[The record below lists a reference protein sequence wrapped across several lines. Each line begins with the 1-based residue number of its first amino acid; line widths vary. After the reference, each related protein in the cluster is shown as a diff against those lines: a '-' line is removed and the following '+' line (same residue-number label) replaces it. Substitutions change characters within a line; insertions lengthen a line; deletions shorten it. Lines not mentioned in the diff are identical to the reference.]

1 MQSMAP
7 VISPFIIFFASI
19 ITSNMILANFLGM
32 CSYLSVSSEYKTAT
46 GLGMAVTLVLVLTTT
61 VNWLI
66 YTYVILPLELV
77 YLQYI
82 IFIMVIA
89 ALVQILEMGMDRYT
103 PDLHA
108 KLGIFLPL
116 ITVNCAILGVTLF
129 MVIRHY
135 NFIQSVLFSLGSGL
149 GWWLA
154 INMLAAIRTK
164 MANVKLPPGVKG
176 PALSFIVTGI
186 MAMAF
191 IGFSGIF
198 TIQ

>member
-1 MQSMAP
+1 MAP
-7 VISPFIIFFASI
+7 NISPFVILVASI
-19 ITSNMILANFLGM
+19 FTSNMILSNFLGM
-32 CSYLSVSSEYKTAT
+32 CSYLSVSGEYRTAT
-46 GLGMAVTLVLVLTTT
+46 GLGMAVTLVLVLTTAI
-61 VNWLI
+61 NWLV
-66 YTYVILPLELV
+66 YQYVILPLELV

-89 ALVQILEMGMDRYT
+89 ALVQILEMGMDRFT

-129 MVIRHY
+129 MVIRSY
-135 NFIQSVLFSLGSGL
+135 NFVQSLLFGLGSGL

-154 INMLAAIRTK
+154 INMLAAIREK
-164 MANVKLPPGVKG
+164 MAKVKLPPGIRG
-176 PALSFIVTGI
+176 PALSFIITGI

-191 IGFSGIF
+191 VGFSGIF

>member
-1 MQSMAP
+1 MAP
-7 VISPFIIFFASI
+7 NINPIIIFIASI
-19 ITSNMILANFLGM
+19 FTSNMILNNFLGM
-32 CSYLSVSSEYKTAT
+32 CSYLSVSTEYKTAN
-46 GLGMAVTLVLVLTTT
+46 GLGMAVTLVLVLTTAI
-61 VNWLI
+61 NWLV
-66 YTYVILPLELV
+66 YTYIIIPPELF

-89 ALVQILEMGMDRYT
+89 ALVQILEMGMDRYA

-135 NFIQSVLFSLGSGL
+135 NFLQSLLFGLGSGL

-154 INMLAAIRTK
+154 INMLAAIREK
-164 MANVKLPPGVKG
+164 LANAKLPPGMKG
-176 PALSFIVTGI
+176 PALSFIITGI

>member
-1 MQSMAP
+1 MPQ
-7 VISPFIIFFASI
+7 ISPFIIFFASI
-19 ITSNMILANFLGM
+19 ITSNMVLTNFLGM

-46 GLGMAVTLVLVLTTT
+46 GLGMAVTMVLTLTT
-61 VNWLI
+61 VINWAV
-66 YTYVILPLELV
+66 YRYVIVPLGIE

-89 ALVQILEMGMDRYT
+89 AVVQILEMIMDRYT

-116 ITVNCAILGVTLF
+116 ITVNCAIFGVTLF
-129 MVIRHY
+129 VVIRNY
-135 NFIQSVLFSLGSGL
+135 SFLQTLLFGVGSGL

-154 INMLAAIRTK
+154 IDMLAAIREK
-164 MANVKLPPGVKG
+164 MAKTKLPAGMSG
-176 PALSFIVTGI
+176 TAISFIITGI

>member
-1 MQSMAP
+1 MPQ
-7 VISPFIIFFASI
+7 ISPFIIFFASI
-19 ITSNMILANFLGM
+19 ITSNMVLTNFLGM

-46 GLGMAVTLVLVLTTT
+46 GLGMAVTMVLTLTT
-61 VNWLI
+61 VINWAV
-66 YTYVILPLELV
+66 YHYVIVPLGIE

-89 ALVQILEMGMDRYT
+89 AVVQILEMIMDRYT

-116 ITVNCAILGVTLF
+116 ITVNCAIFGVTLF
-129 MVIRHY
+129 VVIRNY
-135 NFIQSVLFSLGSGL
+135 GFLQTLLFGVGSGL

-154 INMLAAIRTK
+154 IDMLAAIREK
-164 MANVKLPPGVKG
+164 MAKTKLPAGMTG
-176 PALSFIVTGI
+176 TAISFIITGI

-198 TIQ
+198 TIH

>member
-1 MQSMAP
+1 MPQ
-7 VISPFIIFFASI
+7 ISPFIIFFASI
-19 ITSNMILANFLGM
+19 ITSNMVLTNFLGM

-46 GLGMAVTLVLVLTTT
+46 GLGKAVTMVLALTTMI
-61 VNWLI
+61 NWAV
-66 YTYVILPLELV
+66 YHYVIVPLGIE

-89 ALVQILEMGMDRYT
+89 AVVQILEMIMDRYT

-116 ITVNCAILGVTLF
+116 ITVNCAIFGVTLF
-129 MVIRHY
+129 VVIRNY
-135 NFIQSVLFSLGSGL
+135 GFLQTLLFGIGSGL

-154 INMLAAIRTK
+154 INMLAAIREK
-164 MANVKLPPGVKG
+164 MAKTKLPTGMSG
-176 PALSFIVTGI
+176 TAISFIITGI

>member
-1 MQSMAP
+1 MPQ
-7 VISPFIIFFASI
+7 ISPFIIFFASI
-19 ITSNMILANFLGM
+19 ITSNMILSNFLGM

-46 GLGMAVTLVLVLTTT
+46 GLGMAVTLVLVLTT
-61 VNWLI
+61 VINWAV
-66 YTYVILPLELV
+66 YEYVIVPLEIE

-89 ALVQILEMGMDRYT
+89 ALVQILEMGMDRYM

-116 ITVNCAILGVTLF
+116 ITVNCAILGATLF
-129 MVIRHY
+129 QVIRNY
-135 NFIQSVLFSLGSGL
+135 GFLQSLLFGLGSGL

-154 INMLAAIRTK
+154 INMLAAIREKLGNT
-164 MANVKLPPGVKG
+164 KLPPGISG
-176 PALSFIVTGI
+176 PALSFIITGI

-198 TIQ
+198 VIQ

>member
-1 MQSMAP
+1 MTP
-7 VISPFIIFFASI
+7 PISPWIIFLASI

-32 CSYLSVSSEYKTAT
+32 CSYLSVSTEYKTAN
-46 GLGMAVTLVLVLTTT
+46 GLGMAVTMVLVLTSAL
-61 VNWLI
+61 NWLV
-66 YTYVILPLELV
+66 YEYVIVPLGLV

-89 ALVQILEMGMDRYT
+89 ALVQILEMAMDRFL
-103 PDLHA
+103 PEMHA

-116 ITVNCAILGVTLF
+116 ITVNCAILGATLF
-129 MVIRHY
+129 QVIRHY
-135 NFIQSVLFSLGSGL
+135 DFLQSVLFGLGSGL

-154 INMLAAIRTK
+154 IDMLAAMREK
-164 MANVKLPPGVKG
+164 LAKVKLPPGVSG
-176 PALSFIVTGI
+176 PALAFIITGVV
-186 MAMAF
+186 AMAF

>member
-1 MQSMAP
+1 MPQ
-7 VISPFIIFFASI
+7 ISPFIIFFASI
-19 ITSNMILANFLGM
+19 ITSNMVLTNFLGM

-46 GLGMAVTLVLVLTTT
+46 GLGKAVTMVLALTTMI
-61 VNWLI
+61 NWAV
-66 YTYVILPLELV
+66 YHYVIVPLGIE

-89 ALVQILEMGMDRYT
+89 AVVQILEMIMDRYT

-116 ITVNCAILGVTLF
+116 ITVNCAIFGVTLF
-129 MVIRHY
+129 VVIRNY
-135 NFIQSVLFSLGSGL
+135 GFLQTLLFGIGSGL

-154 INMLAAIRTK
+154 INMLAAIREK
-164 MANVKLPPGVKG
+164 MAKTKLPAGMSG
-176 PALSFIVTGI
+176 TAISFIITGI

>member
-1 MQSMAP
+1 MAP
-7 VISPFIIFFASI
+7 NINPLIIFVASI
-19 ITSNMILANFLGM
+19 FTSNMILTNFLGM
-32 CSYLSVSSEYKTAT
+32 CSYLSVSTEYKTAN
-46 GLGMAVTLVLVLTTT
+46 GLGMAVTLVLVLTTAI
-61 VNWLI
+61 NWLV
-66 YTYVILPLELV
+66 YTYIIVPPDLY

-135 NFIQSVLFSLGSGL
+135 NFVQSLLFAFGSGL

-154 INMLAAIRTK
+154 INMLAAIREK
-164 MANVKLPPGVKG
+164 LANTKLPPGVKG

>member
-1 MQSMAP
+1 MPQ
-7 VISPFIIFFASI
+7 ISPFVVFFASI
-19 ITSNMILANFLGM
+19 ITSNMVLTNFLGM

-46 GLGMAVTLVLVLTTT
+46 GLGMAVTMVLTLTT
-61 VNWLI
+61 VINWAV
-66 YTYVILPLELV
+66 YHYVIVPLEIE

-89 ALVQILEMGMDRYT
+89 AVVQILEMIMDRYT

-116 ITVNCAILGVTLF
+116 ITVNCAIFGVTLF
-129 MVIRHY
+129 VVIRNY
-135 NFIQSVLFSLGSGL
+135 GFLQTLLFGVGSGL

-154 INMLAAIRTK
+154 IDMLAAIREK
-164 MANVKLPPGVKG
+164 MAKTKLPAGMTG
-176 PALSFIVTGI
+176 TAISFIITGI

>member
-1 MQSMAP
+1 MAP
-7 VISPFIIFFASI
+7 NISPLIIFLASI
-19 ITSNMILANFLGM
+19 ITSNMILSNFLGM
-32 CSYLSVSSEYKTAT
+32 CSYLSVSGEYRTAT
-46 GLGMAVTLVLVLTTT
+46 GLGMAVTLVLVLTTAI
-61 VNWLI
+61 NWI
-66 YTYVILPLELV
+66 VYQYVILPLELV

-89 ALVQILEMGMDRYT
+89 ALVQILEMGMDRFT

-129 MVIRHY
+129 MVIRSY
-135 NFIQSVLFSLGSGL
+135 NFVQSLLFGLGSGL

-154 INMLAAIRTK
+154 INMLAAIREK
-164 MANVKLPPGVKG
+164 MAKVKLPPGIRG
-176 PALSFIVTGI
+176 PALSFIITGI

-191 IGFSGIF
+191 VGFSGIF

>member
-1 MQSMAP
+1 MPQ
-7 VISPFIIFFASI
+7 ISPFVIFFASI
-19 ITSNMILANFLGM
+19 ITSNMVLSNFLGM
-32 CSYLSVSSEYKTAT
+32 CSYLSVSGEYKTAT
-46 GLGMAVTLVLVLTTT
+46 GLGMAVTMVLALTT
-61 VNWLI
+61 VINWAVYRYI
-66 YTYVILPLELV
+66 IVPLEIE

-89 ALVQILEMGMDRYT
+89 AVVQILEMIMDRYT

-116 ITVNCAILGVTLF
+116 ITVNCAIFGVTLF
-129 MVIRHY
+129 TVIRHY
-135 NFIQSVLFSLGSGL
+135 GFFQTLLFGVGSGL

-154 INMLAAIRTK
+154 INMLAAIREK
-164 MANVKLPPGVKG
+164 MVKSKLPAGMSG
-176 PALSFIVTGI
+176 TAISFIITGI

>member
-1 MQSMAP
+1 
-7 VISPFIIFFASI
+7 
-19 ITSNMILANFLGM
+19 
-32 CSYLSVSSEYKTAT
+32 
-46 GLGMAVTLVLVLTTT
+46 VLVITT
-61 VNWLI
+61 VINHLA
-66 YTYVILPLELV
+66 YRYVIVPLKLE

-82 IFIMVIA
+82 VFIIIIA
-89 ALVQILEMGMDRYT
+89 ALVQIIEMAMDRFL

-129 MVIRHY
+129 MVIRSY
-135 NFIQSVLFSLGSGL
+135 NFIQSLVFGLGSGL

-154 INMLAAIRTK
+154 IAALAAIREK
-164 MANVKLPPGVKG
+164 MAKTKLPKGLEGPGI
-176 PALSFIVTGI
+176 AFIITGI
-186 MAMAF
+186 MALAF

>member
-1 MQSMAP
+1 MAP
-7 VISPFIIFFASI
+7 NISPLIIFIASI
-19 ITSNMILANFLGM
+19 FTSNMILNNFLGM
-32 CSYLSVSSEYKTAT
+32 CSYLSVSTEYKTAT
-46 GLGMAVTLVLVLTTT
+46 GLGMAVTLVLVLTTAI
-61 VNWLI
+61 NWLV
-66 YTYVILPLELV
+66 YTFIIVPPELY

-89 ALVQILEMGMDRYT
+89 ALVQILEMGMDRYM

-154 INMLAAIRTK
+154 INMLAAIREK
-164 MANVKLPPGVKG
+164 LANAKLPPGVKG
-176 PALSFIVTGI
+176 PALSFIITGI

>member
-1 MQSMAP
+1 MPQ
-7 VISPFIIFFASI
+7 ISPFIIFFASI
-19 ITSNMILANFLGM
+19 ITSNMVLTNFLGM

-46 GLGMAVTLVLVLTTT
+46 GLGMAVTMVLTLTT
-61 VNWLI
+61 VINWAV
-66 YTYVILPLELV
+66 YRYVIVPLGIE

-89 ALVQILEMGMDRYT
+89 AVVQILEMIMDRYT

-116 ITVNCAILGVTLF
+116 ITVNCAIFGVTLF
-129 MVIRHY
+129 VVIRNY
-135 NFIQSVLFSLGSGL
+135 CFLQTLLFGVGSGL

-154 INMLAAIRTK
+154 IDMLAAIREK
-164 MANVKLPPGVKG
+164 MAKTKLPAGMSG
-176 PALSFIVTGI
+176 TAISFIITGI

>member
-1 MQSMAP
+1 MPQ
-7 VISPFIIFFASI
+7 ISPFIIFFASI
-19 ITSNMILANFLGM
+19 ITSNMVLTNFLGM

-46 GLGMAVTLVLVLTTT
+46 GLGMAVTMVLTLTT
-61 VNWLI
+61 VINWAV
-66 YTYVILPLELV
+66 YHYVIVPLGIE

-89 ALVQILEMGMDRYT
+89 AVVQILEMIMDRYT

-116 ITVNCAILGVTLF
+116 ITVNCAIFGVTLF
-129 MVIRHY
+129 VVIRNY
-135 NFIQSVLFSLGSGL
+135 GFLQTLLFGIGSGL

-154 INMLAAIRTK
+154 IDMLAAIREK
-164 MANVKLPPGVKG
+164 MAKTKLPVGMSG
-176 PALSFIVTGI
+176 TAISFIITGI

>member
-1 MQSMAP
+1 MAP
-7 VISPFIIFFASI
+7 NISPLIIFIASI
-19 ITSNMILANFLGM
+19 FTSNMILNNFLGM
-32 CSYLSVSSEYKTAT
+32 CSYLSVSTEYKTAT
-46 GLGMAVTLVLVLTTT
+46 GLGMAVTLVLVLTTAI
-61 VNWLI
+61 NWLV
-66 YTYVILPLELV
+66 YTFIIVPPELY

-89 ALVQILEMGMDRYT
+89 ALVQILEMGMDRYM

-116 ITVNCAILGVTLF
+116 ITVNCAILGVILF
-129 MVIRHY
+129 VVIRHY
-135 NFIQSVLFSLGSGL
+135 NFLQSVLFSIGSGL

-154 INMLAAIRTK
+154 IDMLAAIREK
-164 MANVKLPPGVKG
+164 LANVKLPPGIKG
-176 PALSFIVTGI
+176 PAIAFIITGI

>member
-1 MQSMAP
+1 MTP
-7 VISPFIIFFASI
+7 NISPFIIFFASI
-19 ITSNMILANFLGM
+19 ITSNMILSNFLGM
-32 CSYLSVSSEYKTAT
+32 CSYLSVSTEYKTAT
-46 GLGMAVTLVLVLTTT
+46 GLGMAVTLVLVLTTV
-61 VNWLI
+61 VNWFI
-66 YTYVILPLELV
+66 YTYVIVPLELI

-129 MVIRHY
+129 IVIRHY
-135 NFIQSVLFSLGSGL
+135 SFLQSLLFALGSGF

-154 INMLAAIRTK
+154 INMLAAIREK
-164 MANVKLPPGVKG
+164 MAAVKLPPGVKG
-176 PALSFIVTGI
+176 PALSFIITGI

>member
-1 MQSMAP
+1 MPQ
-7 VISPFIIFFASI
+7 ISPFIIFFASI
-19 ITSNMILANFLGM
+19 ITSNMVLTNFLGM

-46 GLGMAVTLVLVLTTT
+46 GLGMAVTMVLTLTT
-61 VNWLI
+61 VINWAV
-66 YTYVILPLELV
+66 YHYVIVPLGIE

-89 ALVQILEMGMDRYT
+89 AVVQILEMIMDRYT

-116 ITVNCAILGVTLF
+116 ITVNCAIFGVTLF
-129 MVIRHY
+129 VVIRNY
-135 NFIQSVLFSLGSGL
+135 GFLQTLLFGIGSGL

-154 INMLAAIRTK
+154 IDMLAAIREK
-164 MANVKLPPGVKG
+164 MAKTKLPAGMSG
-176 PALSFIVTGI
+176 TAISFIITGI

>member
-1 MQSMAP
+1 MPQ
-7 VISPFIIFFASI
+7 ISPFIIFFASI
-19 ITSNMILANFLGM
+19 ITSNMVLTNFLGM

-46 GLGMAVTLVLVLTTT
+46 GLGMAVTMVLTLTT
-61 VNWLI
+61 VINWAV
-66 YTYVILPLELV
+66 YHYVIVPLGIE

-89 ALVQILEMGMDRYT
+89 AVVQILEMIMDRYT

-116 ITVNCAILGVTLF
+116 ITVNCAIFGVTLF
-129 MVIRHY
+129 VVIRNY
-135 NFIQSVLFSLGSGL
+135 GFLQTLLFGVGSGL

-154 INMLAAIRTK
+154 IDMLAAIREK
-164 MANVKLPPGVKG
+164 MAKTKLPAGMSG
-176 PALSFIVTGI
+176 TAISLIITGI

-191 IGFSGIF
+191 SGFSGIF